1 MLKTILVLCA
11 ATLAFGADDPWAKV
25 KELKTGSELRV
36 YKRGSAQPLL
46 VKMGDLTDDNLV
58 VVNKKEETAIPRDQ
72 IDRIEARLAARTRTT
87 TDTES
92 AEKNAA
98 SDPRSSIPGPNAPP
112 GAMHAPTTTTSTGVQ
127 WTKQDFEVVY
137 RRPTGAPKK

>member
-11 ATLAFGADDPWAKV
+11 AAVAFGAEDPWAKV

-87 TDTES
+87 IDTES

>member
-58 VVNKKEETAIPRDQ
+58 VVNKKEETAIPRNQ
-72 IDRIEARLAARTRTT
+72 IDRIEARQAARTRTT

>member
-11 ATLAFGADDPWAKV
+11 AAVAFGAEDPWAKV

-58 VVNKKEETAIPRDQ
+58 VVNKKEETAIPRNQ

>member
-11 ATLAFGADDPWAKV
+11 AAVAFGAEDPWAKV

-87 TDTES
+87 IDTES

-98 SDPRSSIPGPNAPP
+98 SDPRSSIPGRNAPP
-112 GAMHAPTTTTSTGVQ
+112 GGMHAPTTTTSTGVQ

>member
-11 ATLAFGADDPWAKV
+11 AAVAFGAEDPWAKV

>member
-11 ATLAFGADDPWAKV
+11 AAVAFGAEDPWAKV

-92 AEKNAA
+92 AEKNTA